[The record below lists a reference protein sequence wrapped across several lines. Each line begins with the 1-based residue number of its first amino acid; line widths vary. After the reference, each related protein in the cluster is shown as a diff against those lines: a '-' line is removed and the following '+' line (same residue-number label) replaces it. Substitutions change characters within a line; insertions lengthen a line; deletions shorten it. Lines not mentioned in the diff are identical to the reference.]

1 MKLTL
6 RLENKNDY
14 EIVEHLTREAF
25 WDVYQPGCAEHLIL
39 HRLRSVD
46 AFLPNLD
53 YVAIA
58 DGKIVGNIAYSK
70 SKIVDSEKNS
80 HDVITF
86 GPISVLPSLQNKG
99 IGSALIKH
107 TVEKAREMGYKA
119 ILIMGNP
126 EYYHKFGF
134 QSAKNFK
141 ISLADGTN
149 FDAFMAMELYPDAL
163 KDISGTFHEDPVFEV
178 SQTDIDKFDENFPY
192 KEKHVTDTQ
201 LH

>member
-14 EIVEHLTREAF
+14 QTVEHLTREAF
-25 WDVYQPGCAEHLIL
+25 WDVYQPGCVEHLLL
-39 HRLRSVD
+39 HKLRTVD
-46 AFLPNLD
+46 AYLPALD

-58 DGKIVGNIAYSK
+58 DGEIVGNIVYSK
-70 SKIVDSEKNS
+70 SKIVDKEKNA

-86 GPISVLPSLQNKG
+86 GPISVLPSMQNKG
-99 IGSALIKH
+99 IGTALIEH
-107 TVEKAREMGYKA
+107 TVKKAKQMGYKA
-119 ILIMGNP
+119 ILILGNP
-126 EYYHKFGF
+126 DYYHKFGF
-134 QSAKNFK
+134 QSAENFN

-163 KDISGTFHEDPVFEV
+163 KNLSGTFHEDPVFEV
-178 SQTDIDKFDENFPY
+178 NQAEVDKFDANFPY
-192 KEKHVTDTQ
+192 REKHVTDTQ